1 MEQGRKFNNYM
12 VKRDTEDWWCWWY
25 LAWYWR
31 HSSSLWQTGL
41 MICSSSSLFISSCC
55 GQQLP
60 GQKWGVTKT
69 FRLSTVMFLSP
80 ARTLV
85 TSGNVMLGT
94 FHTKILI
101 LQTFMEFCN
110 CFFILQFSYVMA
122 QVHNCQTKN
131 GASWTSWTGPKLL
144 RIGANVDLTRWKVRL
159 SGLRPL

>member
-1 MEQGRKFNNYM
+1 M
-12 VKRDTEDWWCWWY
+12 VF
-25 LAWYWR
+25 
-31 HSSSLWQTGL
+31 SL
-41 MICSSSSLFISSCC
+41 IS
-55 GQQLP
+55 
-60 GQKWGVTKT
+60 KT
-69 FRLSTVMFLSP
+69 FQQPLTNWSNDMQQKQLVYFFMLRSEVAWTEVRCHEDIQTFYCYVP
-80 ARTLV
+80 VPGRTLV

-144 RIGANVDLTRWKVRL
+144 RIGANVDLTR
-159 SGLRPL
+159 